1 MATAEV
7 VPMLDAAAVS
17 APVEDVAIPSLDEA
31 THTPTTEETPALEA
45 EGEPSK
51 LEAKTEDGK
60 PVLDKDGKPVA
71 AEKTASEIA
80 ASTTPAK
87 MAEALKNLK
96 ATDPVMAKA
105 LHEHASRSLQTLKF
119 LKDVGA
125 KDFAEAKSILSKPDE
140 ASEQFRASVEASDQL
155 LYQGGEAHKELVENI
170 AADLAA
176 EIGSEAPARLS
187 ELGEHIIDKIKTAD
201 PAGHTRIQR
210 AAFLDASESSGLI
223 ESLNKLNSHLAAGRM
238 ADAKELL
245 GQISQFF
252 RGEIS
257 AEQDTNKAHT
267 DAQATA
273 KTTSAANVEALRT
286 ETTKE
291 VNSATNKLL
300 GSYLTPFLQKQ
311 LKGLSRP
318 ELEKVAAEIHKD
330 AHAALGKDGSYVK
343 NMSTKYDSMKTQRQ
357 QRELLKV
364 YEEKL
369 KSGFGQKIV
378 ESTIKRLYPD
388 RFKAAVV
395 KPVAPKTT
403 APASTRVT
411 IGGKSQTVYQFAK
424 RPTNLVRTDT
434 TMNGRVYTTADLEM
448 LQLSKGIGLVPSKS
462 TGKFAFVQWQ
472 R

>member
-140 ASEQFRASVEASDQL
+140 ATEQFRASVEASDQL

-187 ELGEHIIDKIKTAD
+187 EFGEHIIDKIKTAD
-201 PAGHTRIQR
+201 PAGHARIQR

-223 ESLNKLNSHLAAGRM
+223 ESLNKLNAYIAGGRN

-245 GQISQFF
+245 G
-252 RGEIS
+252 EIS
-257 AEQDTNKAHT
+257 KFYKAEIEAEQGTTKDRT

-273 KTTSAANVEALRT
+273 KTTSAAAVQALRT

-318 ELEKVAAEIHKD
+318 ELEKVASEIHKD

-369 KSGFGQKIV
+369 KSGFGKAIV
-378 ESTIKRLYPD
+378 ESTVKRLYPSK
-388 RFKAAVV
+388 FIAAKPAV
-395 KPVAPKTT
+395 KPVAPK
-403 APASTRVT
+403 APVSTKVT
-411 IGGKSQTVYQFAK
+411 IGGASQTVFQLEK
-424 RPTNLVRTDT
+424 RPTNLVRSDT
-434 TMNGRVYTTADLEM
+434 MIGNRLYTTADLEL
-448 LQLSKGIGLVPSKS
+448 LQLGKGMGVVKTK
-462 TGKFAFVQWQ
+462 TGHAFVCW
-472 R
+472 RKK